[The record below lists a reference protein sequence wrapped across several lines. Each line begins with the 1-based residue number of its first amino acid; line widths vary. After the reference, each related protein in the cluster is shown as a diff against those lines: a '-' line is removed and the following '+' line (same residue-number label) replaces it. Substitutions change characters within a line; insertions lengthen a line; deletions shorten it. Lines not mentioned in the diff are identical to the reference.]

1 VKLVP
6 GESSFKSVTTIGY
19 KLFPGCS
26 FSVATSGPSV
36 DYSQSPAY
44 NSHQVLR
51 TAATNVTSTKVRTN
65 VSAQAVPAD
74 LLKTTGFDSVCS
86 WI

>member
-1 VKLVP
+1 MKLVP
-6 GESSFKSVTTIGY
+6 EESSFKSVTTIGY

-36 DYSQSPAY
+36 DYSRSPAY
-44 NSHQVLR
+44 NSRHLLR
-51 TAATNVTSTKVRTN
+51 TAATNVTPTKVRTN
-65 VSAQAVPAD
+65 VSAQAVPANF
-74 LLKTTGFDSVCS
+74 LKTTGFDSVCS

>member
-36 DYSQSPAY
+36 DYSRSPAY
-44 NSHQVLR
+44 NSRHLLR
-51 TAATNVTSTKVRTN
+51 TSATNVTPTKVRTN